1 MQAGMSRAINAVQAT
16 LVELRGSQLM
26 GTRPIPMIGV
36 GKVRFAGLTLPSED
50 LNRSHHLAP
59 DGASCQERFSF
70 FSLLSQ
76 ERRRENGDGG
86 SAVVVRLL
94 ASCPSSALGGRGKTR
109 AAGSRSSS
117 PHTSVSWFLI
127 YIFL

>member
-1 MQAGMSRAINAVQAT
+1 MRQNTVQAT

-36 GKVRFAGLTLPSED
+36 VNVRFTGLTLPSED

-70 FSLLSQ
+70 FLSSIS

-94 ASCPSSALGGRGKTR
+94 ASCPSSALGEEERRGRLVLV
-109 AAGSRSSS
+109 
-117 PHTSVSWFLI
+117 PLPPTSVSWFLI

>member
-1 MQAGMSRAINAVQAT
+1 MRQNTVQAT

-36 GKVRFAGLTLPSED
+36 VNVRFTGLTLPSED

-59 DGASCQERFSF
+59 DGAFCQERFSF
-70 FSLLSQ
+70 FLSSIS

-86 SAVVVRLL
+86 ARLWSGCLQAVHHPRWGEEERRGRLVL
-94 ASCPSSALGGRGKTR
+94 VPL
-109 AAGSRSSS
+109 
-117 PHTSVSWFLI
+117 PPTSVSWFLI

>member
-1 MQAGMSRAINAVQAT
+1 MRQNTVQAT

-36 GKVRFAGLTLPSED
+36 VNVRFTGLTLPSED

-59 DGASCQERFSF
+59 DGAFCQERFSF
-70 FSLLSQ
+70 FLSSIS

-94 ASCPSSALGGRGKTR
+94 ASCPSSAGGGRGKTR

-117 PHTSVSWFLI
+117 PYQRQLVFNLHFPLI
-127 YIFL
+127 IV